1 MPADQIFPLII
12 LLLFAF
18 GSNLPLGYWRETTRK
33 YSLSWF
39 ILIHLSIPF
48 IILLRSAFSFSWRWI
63 PLTLACAVLG
73 QFLGGRARRRKLG

>member
-1 MPADQIFPLII
+1 MPADQIFFLLV

-18 GSNLPLGYWRETTRK
+18 SSNLPLGYWRETRRK

-48 IILLRSAFSFSWRWI
+48 IILLRSAFGFSWPWI
-63 PLTLACAVLG
+63 PLTLFCAIIG
-73 QFLGGRARRRKLG
+73 QLLGGRARRRRLG